1 MKLRS
6 LTWSP
11 TIAMSWFWG
20 LGFFYS
26 IHVVLIYGWLGFVG
40 FAIPNAFG
48 LALFGRIVGTRRQAP
63 DVIVKS
69 LEGAFGAAFQFF
81 QIAAA
86 AITIFG
92 FIAYFW
98 APMFGAGA
106 AIAAV
111 MFVICFCAVG
121 QGLSLSAMKWL
132 HMAALLIAV
141 AAAVALLAVLS
152 EAKTAGPVPLA
163 AFDARFYGLVVPTL
177 VGFLLGPWLD
187 LQQWQRAAAIHRE
200 GGSVSV
206 AYAGGG
212 LLFLGLLTIN
222 ALLAAA
228 GGRAAIVVSS
238 DGLIGAESAL
248 SYAVARLPTGSQ
260 VAATAFTIWT
270 VLTLGTTID
279 SAYAA
284 TRWFLANKQA
294 RSMNPLL
301 AMISPDAA
309 SSPLWL
315 IAAAIVAAWQAHH
328 ANLSLM
334 YFILPFATLFVG
346 PAACLVSEVLGGPRA
361 YDATLIWLIG
371 FGAAFVF
378 VLGYIPPIPILLSL
392 APLIAL
398 IGALPAI
405 LAFFRP
411 RPVASRSPVAAAQPS
426 AAETIA
432 VASSVSV
439 LPTHG
444 FDGQWFVMQA
454 TPTYDDTNSVGN
466 VYFANY
472 VRWVGKARE
481 LFFNMCMPTFDLKT
495 TKYLVLT
502 RSFTHDFRL
511 EAKEFDLLM
520 VRIRISGH
528 NRKFVTLQHEIYADD
543 RGLLGKGEQT
553 LMFADTT
560 GGRLLDIPGD
570 IIRGFLPYWP
580 RDSRI
585 GQDLGRRQPLMS

>member
-98 APMFGAGA
+98 APIFGAGA

-141 AAAVALLAVLS
+141 AAAVALLAALS

-228 GGRAAIVVSS
+228 GGRAAIVVERWL
-238 DGLIGAESAL
+238 DRRRKRAL
-248 SYAVARLPTGSQ
+248 LRRGPPPDRFSGSRHG
-260 VAATAFTIWT
+260 FHD
-270 VLTLGTTID
+270 LD
-279 SAYAA
+279 
-284 TRWFLANKQA
+284 
-294 RSMNPLL
+294 
-301 AMISPDAA
+301 SPDAGNDHRQR
-309 SSPLWL
+309 LRR
-315 IAAAIVAAWQAHH
+315 H
-328 ANLSLM
+328 AM
-334 YFILPFATLFVG
+334 
-346 PAACLVSEVLGGPRA
+346 VS
-361 YDATLIWLIG
+361 
-371 FGAAFVF
+371 
-378 VLGYIPPIPILLSL
+378 
-392 APLIAL
+392 
-398 IGALPAI
+398 
-405 LAFFRP
+405 
-411 RPVASRSPVAAAQPS
+411 
-426 AAETIA
+426 
-432 VASSVSV
+432 
-439 LPTHG
+439 
-444 FDGQWFVMQA
+444 
-454 TPTYDDTNSVGN
+454 
-466 VYFANY
+466 
-472 VRWVGKARE
+472 
-481 LFFNMCMPTFDLKT
+481 
-495 TKYLVLT
+495 
-502 RSFTHDFRL
+502 
-511 EAKEFDLLM
+511 
-520 VRIRISGH
+520 
-528 NRKFVTLQHEIYADD
+528 
-543 RGLLGKGEQT
+543 GEQT
-553 LMFADTT
+553 GAQHEPAAGDDLSRRRLVSAVADRGGDRRRVASPSRQSIAHVLHFAIRDAIRRS
-560 GGRLLDIPGD
+560 GRLPSQ
-570 IIRGFLPYWP
+570 R
-580 RDSRI
+580 SA
-585 GQDLGRRQPLMS
+585 RRPARV